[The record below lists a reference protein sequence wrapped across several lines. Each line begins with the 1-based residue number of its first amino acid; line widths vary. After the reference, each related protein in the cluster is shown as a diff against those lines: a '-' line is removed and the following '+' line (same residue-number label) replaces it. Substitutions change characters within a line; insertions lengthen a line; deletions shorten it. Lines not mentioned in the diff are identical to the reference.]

1 MFSDANHCETF
12 RELTLLW
19 LKAWSPTV
27 RQTTVHYQKEI
38 LARYLCP
45 YFTDDLR
52 LKQLTPFICRR
63 CLGRYP
69 GDSLETNKK
78 ISRKATLEKIRSL
91 LKQILAYGYRHDLVL
106 FDLNKIVLKIPNDRK
121 IPAVRRRK
129 KKFLEKRRSIL
140 FSKQSMKNMKV
151 IMKSIRWENCTWTW
165 QNF

>member
-52 LKQLTPFICRR
+52 LKQLTPLFVEGAWADILAIR
-63 CLGRYP
+63 
-69 GDSLETNKK
+69 SKQKKKFLE
-78 ISRKATLEKIRSL
+78 KATLEKIRSL

-121 IPAVRRRK
+121 IPARSTVG
-129 KKFLEKRRSIL
+129 KRS
-140 FSKQSMKNMKV
+140 F
-151 IMKSIRWENCTWTW
+151 
-165 QNF
+165 